1 MQAMRDDDHIQPQNF
16 AARGAPRPR
25 HRRGRGNIERDDDD
39 VELDEDGP
47 PELPPPLRADRPRN
61 SMRYAVGNVIGNEAA
76 HVGEVPPSPPA
87 FPPPRSRRNPRRP
100 PSVSDDAPA
109 ANDVPIHQLVE
120 GGRVIPALSVHTV
133 HSPVANA
140 RTGGGAALPPSVVS
154 ANGGNGNGAAANAAP
169 SVIGGTGRPA
179 RGVRA
184 IQGGSPVAYNV
195 SPRQPRDQSTSRRDR
210 LDQA

>member
-1 MQAMRDDDHIQPQNF
+1 MGTDCPLCKTDFKRVAQPAAVFREAMQAMRDDDHIQPQNF

-47 PELPPPLRADRPRN
+47 PELPPPLRADRPRT

-109 ANDVPIHQLVE
+109 ASEVPIHQLVE
-120 GGRVIPALSVHTV
+120 GGRVIPVLSNHPVR
-133 HSPVANA
+133 SPVANA
-140 RTGGGAALPPSVVS
+140 RTGGGAALPPSVVCS
-154 ANGGNGNGAAANAAP
+154 W
-169 SVIGGTGRPA
+169 RP
-179 RGVRA
+179 GH
-184 IQGGSPVAYNV
+184 
-195 SPRQPRDQSTSRRDR
+195 SRRVSSCLQCQPSPTKR
-210 LDQA
+210 SKH